1 MQKRN
6 WHQDAFFQY
15 PLSPF
20 ETSCGNVDLPILYF
34 DNSVVMAMYLVDADK
49 AAAQM
54 KDNRLEVARIL
65 GNKAIVVTAFYQ
77 YRDTAI
83 APYNE
88 VGVAIAVLPK
98 GTPAPAAPLMSLLR
112 PLDKNPVGFNVIDLP
127 VTTPAACAA
136 GKEVWGYPKFVTP
149 IGFELNGKQFKG
161 SVQDPLSGEDMVVLD
176 GRFGLA
182 APGPLLD
189 LVLYSQHQ
197 GKLLRTLVNTR
208 GGADM
213 CFPGSS
219 RLRISKTSK
228 HPMAERLRQL
238 GLDGAAPTLVCA
250 SHRLQLRLN
259 QGAAVAQT

>member
-20 ETSCGNVDLPILYF
+20 ETSCGKVDLPILYY
-34 DNSVVMAMYLVDADK
+34 DNSVVMAMYLIDADK
-49 AAAQM
+49 AASQM
-54 KDNRLEVARIL
+54 KDDRLEVLRIL
-65 GNKAIVVTAFYQ
+65 GNKAIAVTAFYQ
-77 YRDTAI
+77 YRETAI

-88 VGVAIAVLPK
+88 VGVALAVVPK
-98 GTPAPAAPLMSLLR
+98 GAPVPAAPLVSLLR

-149 IGFELNGKQFKG
+149 IGFELKGKQFKG
-161 SVQDPLSGEDMVVLD
+161 SVLDPQSGDNMVVLE
-176 GRFGLA
+176 GRFGPS

-208 GGADM
+208 GGADI
-213 CFPGSS
+213 CLSGSS
-219 RLRISKTSK
+219 RLRVSKTSK
-228 HPMAERLRQL
+228 HPMAERLRLL

-259 QGAAVAQT
+259 EGAVVPQA